1 MALGQVMADNDAL
14 MPGAMWASDLV
25 AGIETHGIDLIAV
38 GERRGHPREL
48 FAVWA
53 ASNVTYLYI
62 VIGGALMLLGL
73 GVWQALTVVF
83 AGNAFWALVGLLA
96 VSGPASGA
104 PSEVVTRAI
113 YGIRGNRLQ
122 NAVLEWGIGV
132 AYEALNLSIAALAA
146 FALVGRLGGHA
157 GTPTR
162 VAIVLGTALASFTI
176 SVYGHATIVRLS
188 RWFTVGLLVCCAVL
202 AFFVLRH
209 ADLGY
214 VGPSGSAMHG
224 PELWAAISV
233 GFTLVA
239 AAPLSWGTGADYS
252 RYLPANTS
260 PRAVAFWTAIGGL
273 CPALILG
280 ALGVLAGTV
289 IDMSDP
295 QTSLRIIV
303 PSWFY
308 PVLLLVIMLGAVT
321 NNVLTA
327 YSTGLSLQAVGVQ
340 WKRSTTVVLDAAVAI
355 SITCYALFVSN
366 FLSTLN
372 DMLALSVAFLGPAL
386 AVYGTDI
393 VIRRNR
399 YDELELD
406 DETPCGPCWYQ
417 HGVNLGGVGALLIG
431 SAVALLGV
439 NTALVVGPLSHAL
452 DGADISALAGPT
464 VASIV
469 YAVAARHQRRH
480 ATRDAVRRGCV
491 CIGSREGTHGT
502 PLG

>member
-14 MPGAMWASDLV
+14 TPGAVCVSGFV
-25 AGIETHGIDLIAV
+25 GRIETHGIDLIAH

-62 VIGGALMLLGL
+62 VIGGALILLGL
-73 GVWQALTVVF
+73 GVWQALAVVF

-104 PSEVVTRAI
+104 PSEVITRAI

-146 FALVGRLGGHA
+146 FALVGRLGGNA
-157 GTPTR
+157 GTAVR
-162 VAIVLGTALASFTI
+162 AGIVVGAALASFTI

-188 RWFTVGLLVCCAVL
+188 RWFTVGLLFCCAVL
-202 AFFVLRH
+202 AVFVLRH

-214 VGPSGSAMHG
+214 VGPSGSALHG
-224 PELWAAISV
+224 PELWATISV

-252 RYLPANTS
+252 RYLPADT
-260 PRAVAFWTAIGGL
+260 PPQAVAFWTAVGGL
-273 CPALILG
+273 CPALLLG

-295 QTSLRIIV
+295 QTSLQIIV
-303 PSWFY
+303 PGWFY

-321 NNVLTA
+321 NNVLTS
-327 YSTGLSLQAVGVQ
+327 YSTGLSLQAVGVK
-340 WKRSTTVVLDAAVAI
+340 WERSTTVVLDAAVAI
-355 SITCYALFVSN
+355 GIACYALFVSN

-372 DMLALSVAFLGPAL
+372 DLLALSVAFLGPAL
-386 AVYGTDI
+386 AIYGTDI

-399 YDELELD
+399 YDQLQLA
-406 DETPCGPCWYQ
+406 DETRFGPCWYR
-417 HGVNLGGVGALLIG
+417 HGVNLDGVAALAIG

-452 DGADISALAGPT
+452 GGADISALVGPT

-469 YAVAARHQRRH
+469 YAVATMCRRRH
-480 ATRDAVRRGCV
+480 AWRPPKIDPATSTSAFGN
-491 CIGSREGTHGT
+491 G
-502 PLG
+502 